1 VAAVQSTRK
10 RFCCLAR
17 RGPGL
22 CLALAFALVGL
33 VTPSPTQTEAQTGA
47 QTQTPL
53 ATICV
58 EAKLLGHPS
67 RLGKLFWGQAESPNS
82 SQHRRTSS
90 GKRRENYE
98 G

>member
-1 VAAVQSTRK
+1 MQAVQSTLK

-17 RGPGL
+17 RGPRL

-33 VTPSPTQTEAQTGA
+33 ATLSPTQTEAQTGV
-47 QTQTPL
+47 QTQAPL
-53 ATICV
+53 ATICL
-58 EAKLLGHPS
+58 EAKPLGHPG
-67 RLGKLFWGQAESPNS
+67 RLGKLFWGQTEGPNS
-82 SQHRRTSS
+82 SQHRDTAS